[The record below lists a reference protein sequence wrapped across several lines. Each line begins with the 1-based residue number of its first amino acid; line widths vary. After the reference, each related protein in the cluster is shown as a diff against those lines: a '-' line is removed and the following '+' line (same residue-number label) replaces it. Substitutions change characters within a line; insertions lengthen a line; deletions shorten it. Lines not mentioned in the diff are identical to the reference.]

1 MPLLQLEIINLYYYE
16 QNVCNGNCFNLES
29 KGPCSIYVNMERK
42 KTYMILQLFEESAMS
57 TASETLLLT
66 DIVLILETKQYC
78 IHSLKYE

>member
-1 MPLLQLEIINLYYYE
+1 
-16 QNVCNGNCFNLES
+16 
-29 KGPCSIYVNMERK
+29 
-42 KTYMILQLFEESAMS
+42 MILQLFEESAMS